1 MEIKVI
7 CGTNHFLIE
16 ETLKTIKEN
25 SLSEVLR
32 IDGASI
38 TKDDL
43 SVSLSSFSMFE
54 EKKIQIIDSFLI
66 RLIDEEKSGNWDNL
80 FTIIIPPES
89 PNSVLFVEK
98 FDDENELN
106 SFLRKKVISDLNCE
120 IEIVNTPSGR
130 GGSREITDWIRSR
143 EEDLGLI
150 LNNNQRMYMTYESNK
165 DYSLLDNELKK
176 LATFSSGEQM
186 SDNDFDK
193 LVSFSR
199 NYKIFDLLDMFFANR
214 IDEISKILTNLF
226 SNGIQSNEIV
236 GLMNSEIHKV
246 LQIKYL
252 INEKKSIDEISK
264 ITGIR
269 SKYYF
274 NKLFSTAKKIDLSRL
289 INTQNA
295 LLKFDI
301 KSKTES
307 FQNELELELLLILK
321 L

>member
-1 MEIKVI
+1 
-7 CGTNHFLIE
+7 
-16 ETLKTIKEN
+16 
-25 SLSEVLR
+25 
-32 IDGASI
+32 
-38 TKDDL
+38 
-43 SVSLSSFSMFE
+43 
-54 EKKIQIIDSFLI
+54 
-66 RLIDEEKSGNWDNL
+66 
-80 FTIIIPPES
+80 
-89 PNSVLFVEK
+89 
-98 FDDENELN
+98 
-106 SFLRKKVISDLNCE
+106 
-120 IEIVNTPSGR
+120 
-130 GGSREITDWIRSR
+130 
-143 EEDLGLI
+143 
-150 LNNNQRMYMTYESNK
+150 MTYESNK

-176 LATFSSGEQM
+176 LATFSSGEQI

-226 SNGIQSNEIV
+226 SNGIQSNDIV
-236 GLMNSEIHKV
+236 GLLNSEIHKV

-289 INTQNA
+289 INAQNA

-307 FQNELELELLLILK
+307 FQNELELELLLISK

>member
-16 ETLKTIKEN
+16 EKLKRIKEN
-25 SLSEVLR
+25 SSTEVLR
-32 IDGASI
+32 MEGASI
-38 TKDDL
+38 TKDEL

-54 EKKIQIIDSFLI
+54 EKKIQIIDGFLI
-66 RLIDEEKSGNWDNL
+66 RLIDEEKTGNWDNL
-80 FTIIIPPES
+80 FTKIIPPES
-89 PNSVLFVEK
+89 PNSVFFIEK
-98 FDDENELN
+98 FNDENELN
-106 SFLRKKVISDLNCE
+106 SFLRKKVISDLDCE
-120 IEIVNTPSGR
+120 IETVNTPSGR

-176 LATFSSGEQM
+176 LATFSRGNQI
-186 SDNDFDK
+186 SDDDFDK

-199 NYKIFDLLDMFFANR
+199 NYKIFDLLDMFFANK

-226 SNGIQSNEIV
+226 SNGIQSNEII

-252 INEKKSIDEISK
+252 IIEKKTVHEISK

-274 NKLFSTAKKIDLSRL
+274 DKLFSTAKKIDLSRL
-289 INTQNA
+289 INTQSA

-307 FQNELELELLLILK
+307 FKQELELELLLISK

>member
-1 MEIKVI
+1 MQ
-7 CGTNHFLIE
+7 
-16 ETLKTIKEN
+16 
-25 SLSEVLR
+25 
-32 IDGASI
+32 GASI
-38 TKDDL
+38 TKDEL

-54 EKKIQIIDSFLI
+54 EKKIQIIDGFLI
-66 RLIDEEKSGNWDNL
+66 RLIDEEKTGDWDNL
-80 FTIIIPPES
+80 FTKIIPPES
-89 PNSVLFVEK
+89 PNSVFFIEK

-106 SFLRKKVISDLNCE
+106 SFLRKKVILDLNCE
-120 IEIVNTPSGR
+120 IETINTPSGR

-143 EEDLGLI
+143 EEDLGLS

-165 DYSLLDNELKK
+165 DYLLLDNELKK
-176 LATFSSGEQM
+176 LAAFSKGEQI

-199 NYKIFDLLDMFFANR
+199 NYKIFDLLDMFFANK
-214 IDEISKILTNLF
+214 INEISKILTNLF
-226 SNGIQSNEIV
+226 SNGIQSNEIL

-252 INEKKSIDEISK
+252 IIEKKTAQEISQ
-264 ITGIR
+264 ITAIR

-274 NKLFSTAKKIDLSRL
+274 DKLFSTAKKIDLLRL

-295 LLKFDI
+295 LLEFDI
-301 KSKTES
+301 KSKTER
-307 FQNELELELLLILK
+307 FQQELELELLLISK

>member
-38 TKDDL
+38 TKDAL

-120 IEIVNTPSGR
+120 IKIVNTPSGR
-130 GGSREITDWIRSR
+130 GGSREVTDWIRSR

-176 LATFSSGEQM
+176 LATFSNGEQI

-236 GLMNSEIHKV
+236 GLLNSEIHKV

>member
-106 SFLRKKVISDLNCE
+106 SFLRKKVILDLNCE
-120 IEIVNTPSGR
+120 IETINTPSGR

-143 EEDLGLI
+143 EEDLGLS

-176 LATFSSGEQM
+176 LATFSSGEQI

-199 NYKIFDLLDMFFANR
+199 NYKIFDLLDMFFANK
-214 IDEISKILTNLF
+214 INEISKILTNLF

-236 GLMNSEIHKV
+236 GLLNSEIHKV

-307 FQNELELELLLILK
+307 FQNELELELLLISK

>member
-120 IEIVNTPSGR
+120 IEIVNKPSGR
-130 GGSREITDWIRSR
+130 GGSREVTDWIRSR

-176 LATFSSGEQM
+176 LATFSNGEQI

-307 FQNELELELLLILK
+307 FQNELELELLLISK

>member
-1 MEIKVI
+1 
-7 CGTNHFLIE
+7 
-16 ETLKTIKEN
+16 
-25 SLSEVLR
+25 
-32 IDGASI
+32 
-38 TKDDL
+38 
-43 SVSLSSFSMFE
+43 
-54 EKKIQIIDSFLI
+54 
-66 RLIDEEKSGNWDNL
+66 
-80 FTIIIPPES
+80 
-89 PNSVLFVEK
+89 
-98 FDDENELN
+98 
-106 SFLRKKVISDLNCE
+106 
-120 IEIVNTPSGR
+120 
-130 GGSREITDWIRSR
+130 
-143 EEDLGLI
+143 
-150 LNNNQRMYMTYESNK
+150 MTYESNK

-176 LATFSSGEQM
+176 LATFSSGEQI

-236 GLMNSEIHKV
+236 GLLNSEIHKV

-252 INEKKSIDEISK
+252 INEKKSIDEIST
-264 ITGIR
+264 ITGFR

-289 INTQNA
+289 INAQNA

-307 FQNELELELLLILK
+307 FQNELELELLLISK

>member
-16 ETLKTIKEN
+16 EKLKRIKEN
-25 SLSEVLR
+25 SLGEVLR
-32 IDGASI
+32 MEGTSI
-38 TKDDL
+38 TKDEL

-54 EKKIQIIDSFLI
+54 EKKIQIIDGFLI
-66 RLIDEEKSGNWDNL
+66 RLIDEEKTGNWDNL
-80 FTIIIPPES
+80 FTKIIPPES
-89 PNSVLFVEK
+89 PNSVFFVEK
-98 FDDENELN
+98 FNDENELN
-106 SFLRKKVISDLNCE
+106 SFLRKKVILDLDCE
-120 IEIVNTPSGR
+120 IETVNTPSGR

-143 EEDLGLI
+143 EEDLELI
-150 LNNNQRMYMTYESNK
+150 LSNNQRMYMTYESNK

-176 LATFSSGEQM
+176 LATFSKGEQI
-186 SDNDFDK
+186 SDDDFDK

-199 NYKIFDLLDMFFANR
+199 NYKIFDLLDMFFANK

-226 SNGIQSNEIV
+226 SNGIQSNEII

-252 INEKKSIDEISK
+252 IIEKKSVQEISK

-274 NKLFSTAKKIDLSRL
+274 DKLFSTAKKIDLSRL

-307 FQNELELELLLILK
+307 FKQELELELLLISK

>member
-120 IEIVNTPSGR
+120 IEIVNKPSGR
-130 GGSREITDWIRSR
+130 GGSREVTDWIRSR

-176 LATFSSGEQM
+176 LATFSSVEQI

-199 NYKIFDLLDMFFANR
+199 NYKIFELLDMFFANR

-236 GLMNSEIHKV
+236 GLLNSEIHMV

-252 INEKKSIDEISK
+252 INEKKSIDEIST

-307 FQNELELELLLILK
+307 FQNELELELLLISK